1 MSIVPGRTPI
11 APIFATLEVIPSKP
25 HLFLILSGVAAF
37 ATSVAGSFHLD
48 DYSLLFN
55 PDIASFSGVWDL
67 WRPLATRP
75 LTNTTFWINYQL
87 GHASPLGYH
96 LVNLA
101 LHVCAVLLLYNV
113 LGELLP
119 GRAAWIAAALFA
131 IHPMQAEAVNYVFER
146 ATLLATVA
154 CLLAFREWILGKPWR
169 AVAWFAAALLAK
181 EECVAFPVF
190 LLLLHFS
197 EKRPAKER
205 APIIAMLAL
214 SAAAGIRVMMAIA
227 ATAGAAAGAQ
237 AGITRTAYLMAEGA
251 VILRYF
257 RMLVLPWGFT
267 IDPEIHSAAGW
278 ISWAAWALLIFGA
291 GFAALRF
298 RKLRPGFWFL
308 GGLVLLLPSSSFFP
322 ATDLAADRRMYLPL
336 IAFSACL
343 GILLERI
350 DKRVLAVGGVVLIA
364 LSIQRS
370 FVWRTERSLWTDA
383 VAKAPE
389 KIRPRIQLARALPPV
404 EALPVLEE
412 AERLAPDNPAIA
424 ADKGR
429 TYLELGQPAQA
440 LTAFGKA
447 LALLPNDAQA
457 FNNRGAALLALGQ
470 KDAAVADFD
479 RALAADPCQVDAR
492 MNLSRLGMAK
502 PAPPG
507 CRFTPDQLRELRT
520 Q

>member
-1 MSIVPGRTPI
+1 MSIVPRRIRI
-11 APIFATLEVIPSKP
+11 AHIFATLEVIPSKP
-25 HLFLILSGVAAF
+25 HLFLILSALAAF
-37 ATSVAGSFHLD
+37 AAALAGSFHLD

-55 PDIASFSGVWDL
+55 ADIASFSGFWDL

-87 GHASPLGYH
+87 GHANPVGYH

-101 LHVCAVLLLYNV
+101 LHILAVLLLYDI
-113 LGELLP
+113 LRDLLP
-119 GRAAWIAAALFA
+119 GRAAWVAAAIFA
-131 IHPMQAEAVNYVFER
+131 IHPVQAEAVNYVFER
-146 ATLLATVA
+146 ATLLATVG
-154 CLLAFREWILGKPWR
+154 CLLAFRDWLAGKPWR
-169 AVAWFAAALLAK
+169 AVVWFAAALLAK
-181 EECVAFPVF
+181 EECVTFPVF

-197 EKRPAKER
+197 AKRPAKER
-205 APIIAMLAL
+205 APMAAMLAL

-227 ATAGAAAGAQ
+227 ATAGASAGAQ
-237 AGITRTAYLMAEGA
+237 AGITPTAYLMTEGA

-267 IDPEIHSAAGW
+267 IDPDIQPVAVWMSWVA
-278 ISWAAWALLIFGA
+278 WAALIFSA
-291 GFAALRF
+291 GLAALQF

-308 GGLVLLLPSSSFFP
+308 SGLVLLLPSSSFFP
-322 ATDLAADRRMYLPL
+322 AADLAADRRMYLPL

-343 GILLERI
+343 GLLLERI
-350 DKRVLAVGGVVLIA
+350 DKRVLAAGGVVLIA

-370 FVWRTERSLWTDA
+370 LVWRTELSLWTDA
-383 VAKAPE
+383 VAKAPA
-389 KIRPRIQLARALPPV
+389 KIRPRIQLARALPPG

-412 AERLAPDNPAIA
+412 AERLAPDNPGIA

-429 TYLELGQPAQA
+429 AYLELGQPAQA

-447 LALLPNDAQA
+447 LALMPNDAQA

-470 KDAAVADFD
+470 KDAAVADFE
-479 RALAADPCQVDAR
+479 RALTVDPCQVDAR
-492 MNLSRLGMAK
+492 MNLSHLGMAK
-502 PAPPG
+502 SAPSG
-507 CRFTPDQLRELRT
+507 CRFTPDQLRELRA